1 MLRHGVSSTLVAING
16 FKLLLC
22 GCSGPAVKY
31 ALELGM
37 DPQRI
42 LARGQTNLFNAAK
55 RGDEEKVKVGR
66 I

>member
-1 MLRHGVSSTLVAING
+1 
-16 FKLLLC
+16 
-22 GCSGPAVKY
+22 
-31 ALELGM
+31 M

-66 I
+66 ILFHAAGFWNNKQLRGGP